1 MQNIQNDIVK
11 GLSTTTI
18 SSGDILPKI
27 PAALFI
33 LLAGFIAI
41 KIISRFLGTGL
52 RWTSW
57 PLGLQEIMAALIRVA
72 LWGFLVIT
80 ILQVLGLTSVALAL
94 TGSFAILLLG
104 FSSGISATVSD
115 LVSGLQ
121 LANDKDFR
129 VGYKVMSGDQKTK
142 GIVREMDVRKTRI
155 EDSEGHLHVIPNSLI
170 EKNEWVVLYRHVNS
184 EMPSM
189 GSAIIKKATS
199 ITKKGSK

>member
-94 TGSFAILLLG
+94 TGSFAILL
-104 FSSGISATVSD
+104 
-115 LVSGLQ
+115 
-121 LANDKDFR
+121 
-129 VGYKVMSGDQKTK
+129 
-142 GIVREMDVRKTRI
+142 
-155 EDSEGHLHVIPNSLI
+155 
-170 EKNEWVVLYRHVNS
+170 
-184 EMPSM
+184 
-189 GSAIIKKATS
+189 
-199 ITKKGSK
+199 